1 MNRDNSTIGASQVD
15 PAGLGEL
22 LDLIAKG
29 DVSNTLAKKVL
40 DEMFS
45 SGDSAATIVAR
56 GGFSQVSDEKEL
68 EAHARAV
75 LDANTDK
82 VEEFKSGK
90 DKLLG
95 FFMGQ
100 VMKKTNGKAN
110 PQMVNKILRRL
121 LS

>member
-1 MNRDNSTIGASQVD
+1 MD

-22 LDLIAKG
+22 LDLIGKG
-29 DVSNTLAKKVL
+29 AISNTLAKKVL

-45 SGDSAATIVAR
+45 SGDPAGTIVAR

-68 EAHARAV
+68 EEHARAV
-75 LDANTDK
+75 LDANTAK
-82 VEEFKSGK
+82 VEEFKNGK

-100 VMKKTNGKAN
+100 VMKKTSGKAN
-110 PQMVNKILRRL
+110 PQMVNKILRQL